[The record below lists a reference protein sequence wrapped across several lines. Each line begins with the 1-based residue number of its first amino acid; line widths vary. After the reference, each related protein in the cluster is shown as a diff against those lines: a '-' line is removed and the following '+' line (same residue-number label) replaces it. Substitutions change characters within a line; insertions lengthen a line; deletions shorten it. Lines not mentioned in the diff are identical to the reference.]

1 MSVSEQGYVPPQT
14 STQKVLAEIW
24 AELLEVE
31 RISIHDRFV
40 DLGGNSLLA
49 ALLISRIHKKFSI
62 ELTVGAVFEAS
73 TMEEIG
79 TRIDKAQQKS

>member
-1 MSVSEQGYVPPQT
+1 MSLSKPDYVPPQT
-14 STQKVLAEIW
+14 STEKVLAELW

-31 RISIHDRFV
+31 RIGIHDKFV

-49 ALLISRIHKKFSI
+49 ALLVSRIHKKFAI

-73 TMEEIG
+73 TMEAIG
-79 TRIDKAQQKS
+79 TRIDNAQQTS